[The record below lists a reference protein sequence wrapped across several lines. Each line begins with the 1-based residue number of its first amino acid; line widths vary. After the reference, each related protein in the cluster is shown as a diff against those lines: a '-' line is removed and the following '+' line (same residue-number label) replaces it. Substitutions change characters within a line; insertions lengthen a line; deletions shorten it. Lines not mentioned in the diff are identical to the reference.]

1 MSIAKTR
8 ISRLF
13 WVFFEKFGIVILS
26 IVSFFIYA
34 LYLTPEQLG
43 IGVLLLS
50 IVEFCSM
57 FLIAAVDSSMIR
69 QKDISKEQDGTAF
82 WFLLSLSVLLS
93 IIVFTG
99 YYYFVVDTTIIFIA
113 AFIVVFLIPLQSMTR
128 VQIVHIRRRKAFRKL
143 ASVMILSKIAGI
155 SIGIALA
162 LNGFGELVLVAQAV
176 SMSLISLVIIFI
188 SEKRAFPLTC
198 EVEWLKAQ
206 ITVGTPS
213 AIKAMSTNLYNKGL
227 IVLIEITLGTAA
239 VGFYNFANRLIELPR
254 AAILSALMGYANPVF
269 SQRNNSGKDIAAFFL
284 QCTNIGITF
293 VLPIFIGLSLVG
305 TDLITV
311 LFGNKWDKSIPLF
324 VAIAMLAAVN
334 IVFLFLPSVLVAH
347 GKTAYGLKGQI
358 LGNIIALLVF
368 YLLVDDYLL
377 NAVIAAL
384 LVRVLIY
391 FFVNLYACLK
401 ATRLKAATF
410 FGVIYKPFIACILM
424 WVITNVT
431 ASYLAIERLEMKIA
445 SEIAIGGFVYA
456 LVLVLLNPKI
466 FAQVK
471 EFISVK

>member
-26 IVSFFIYA
+26 TVSFFIYA
-34 LYLTPEQLG
+34 LFLTPEQLG
-43 IGVLLLS
+43 VGVLLLS

-57 FLIAAVDSSMIR
+57 FIIAAVDSSMIR

-93 IIVFTG
+93 TIVFFG
-99 YYYFVVDTTIIFIA
+99 YYYLIVDTTIIFIA
-113 AFIVVFLIPLQSMTR
+113 ALIVVFLIPLQSMIR
-128 VQIVHIRRRKAFRKL
+128 VQIIHIRRRKAFRKL
-143 ASVMILSKIAGI
+143 ASVMLLSKVVGI

-162 LNGFGELVLVAQAV
+162 MLGFGELALVVQSV
-176 SMSLISLVIIFI
+176 SMAFISLVIIFI
-188 SEKRAFPLTC
+188 SEKRAFPFAF
-198 EVEWLKAQ
+198 EAEWLKAQ
-206 ITVGTPS
+206 ITIGTPS

-227 IVLIEITLGTAA
+227 IVLIEVSLGTAA

-254 AAILSALMGYANPVF
+254 VAILSALMGYANPVF
-269 SQRNNSGKDIAAFFL
+269 SQRNNSGRDTASFFL

-293 VLPIFIGLSLVG
+293 VLPIFVGLSIVG
-305 TDLITV
+305 ADVITL
-311 LFGNKWDKSIPLF
+311 LFGNKWDSSISLF
-324 VAIAMLAAVN
+324 IAIALLTAIN

-358 LGNIIALLVF
+358 VGNIIALLVF

-377 NAVIAAL
+377 NAVIGAL
-384 LVRVLIY
+384 FVRVLIY

-401 ATRLKAATF
+401 ATQIKPLTF
-410 FGVIYKPFIACILM
+410 FAVIYKQFFACILM
-424 WVITNVT
+424 WVLTN
-431 ASYLAIERLEMKIA
+431 LAISYMAIEPLAMRIT
-445 SEIAIGGFVYA
+445 SEILIGGFVYII
-456 LVLVLLNPKI
+456 VLLSLNPSV
-466 FAQVK
+466 FSQVK
-471 EFISVK
+471 DFLNAK